1 MKQFTFQHNQL
12 TIKVKKAPLFVRLVL
27 FPIAILFFLIPTF
40 AIILTLAK
48 ENGIS
53 FYSLIF
59 VAIFFAMGFYLLRIT
74 LCNTFGQEIF
84 KISTNKIT
92 YTLNFGWFKYTKK
105 EIALDSL
112 HYTIKTNEDENKGV
126 LVFGQN
132 EMKIESAVQIS
143 IIELEENLIKL
154 SRINT

>member
-1 MKQFTFQHNQL
+1 
-12 TIKVKKAPLFVRLVL
+12 
-27 FPIAILFFLIPTF
+27 
-40 AIILTLAK
+40 
-48 ENGIS
+48 
-53 FYSLIF
+53 
-59 VAIFFAMGFYLLRIT
+59 MGFYLLRIT
-74 LCNTFGQEIF
+74 LWNTFGQEIF

-143 IIELEENLIKL
+143 IIELEEILIKL